1 MKLSQACF
9 KGLASGGRMKQGL
22 ILAGLFLSSFCADA
36 NIVINGTRVIYPEK
50 NKGVIVQLV
59 NNGSDP
65 SLVQAWIDDGDI
77 NSTPETANVPFL
89 LSPPVVKVAGNNGQ
103 QLRIQKMGEAL
114 PGDRESVFYLN
125 VLDIPP
131 TPENLQGRN
140 TLQLAI
146 KSRIKLFYRPAVLSS
161 GVTAVTDLIELQ
173 AAGKGFNVI
182 NKSPYFFTLANV
194 DREGKKN
201 LLVDSVMV
209 APFSSQFA
217 ATKVGVS
224 RCVPYT
230 LLYIDDLGAYK
241 SKAIT
246 AR

>member
-1 MKLSQACF
+1 
-9 KGLASGGRMKQGL
+9 MKQCL
-22 ILAGLFLSSFCADA
+22 LFVGLFFGSFFADA

-50 NKGVIVQLV
+50 NKDVIVQLV
-59 NNGSDP
+59 NSGNDP
-65 SLVQAWIDDGDI
+65 ALVQAWIDDGDI

-103 QLRIQKMGEAL
+103 QLRIQKMGAVL

-131 TPENLQGRN
+131 TPENLQGVN

-146 KSRIKLFYRPAVLSS
+146 KSRIKLFYRPAGLSS
-161 GVTAVTDLIELQ
+161 NANAITDFIELQ
-173 AAGKGFNVI
+173 AAGTGFKII

-194 DREGKKN
+194 DQKGKKN

-209 APFSSQFA
+209 APFSSLFA
-217 ATKVGVS
+217 ATKSGVS
-224 RCVPYT
+224 RNVAYT

>member
-1 MKLSQACF
+1 MKPC
-9 KGLASGGRMKQGL
+9 L
-22 ILAGLFLSSFCADA
+22 IFVGLFLSSFFADA

-50 NKGVIVQLV
+50 NKDVIVQLV
-59 NNGSDP
+59 NDGSDP
-65 SLVQAWIDDGDI
+65 SLVQAWIDDGDM

-103 QLRIQKMGEAL
+103 QLRIQKIGAAL

-131 TPENLQGRN
+131 TPDNLQGVN

-146 KSRIKLFYRPAVLSS
+146 KSRIKLFYRPAALMSS
-161 GVTAVTDLIELQ
+161 ASAMPDLIELQ
-173 AAGKGFNVI
+173 ATEAGFKVI
-182 NKSPYFFTLANV
+182 NKSPYFFTLVNI
-194 DREGKKN
+194 DQKGKKN

-209 APFSSQFA
+209 APFSSQVA
-217 ATKVGVS
+217 AAKVTVK
-224 RCVPYT
+224 RNVPYT
-230 LLYIDDLGAYK
+230 LLYVDDLGAYK

>member
-1 MKLSQACF
+1 
-9 KGLASGGRMKQGL
+9 MKQCL
-22 ILAGLFLSSFCADA
+22 IFVGLFFGSFFADA

-50 NKGVIVQLV
+50 NKDVIVQLV
-59 NNGSDP
+59 NSGNDP
-65 SLVQAWIDDGDI
+65 ALVQAWIDDGDI

-103 QLRIQKMGEAL
+103 QLRIQKMGAAF

-131 TPENLQGRN
+131 TPENLQGVN

-146 KSRIKLFYRPAVLSS
+146 KSRIKLFYRPAGLSS
-161 GVTAVTDLIELQ
+161 NANAITDFIELQ
-173 AAGKGFNVI
+173 AAGTGFKII

-194 DREGKKN
+194 DQKGKKN

-209 APFSSQFA
+209 APFSSLFA
-217 ATKVGVS
+217 ATKSGVS
-224 RCVPYT
+224 RNVAYT

>member
-1 MKLSQACF
+1 
-9 KGLASGGRMKQGL
+9 MKQCL
-22 ILAGLFLSSFCADA
+22 IFVGLFFSSFFADA

-50 NKGVIVQLV
+50 NKDVIVQLV
-59 NNGSDP
+59 NNGNDP
-65 SLVQAWIDDGDI
+65 ALVQAWIDDGDI

-103 QLRIQKMGEAL
+103 QLRIQKMGATI

-131 TPENLQGRN
+131 TPENLQGVN

-146 KSRIKLFYRPAVLSS
+146 KSRIKLFYRPAGLSS
-161 GVTAVTDLIELQ
+161 NANAITDFIELQ
-173 AAGKGFNVI
+173 AAGAGFKVI

-194 DREGKKN
+194 DQKGKKN

-209 APFSSQFA
+209 APFSSLFA
-217 ATKVGVS
+217 ATKSGVS
-224 RCVPYT
+224 RNVPYT

>member
-1 MKLSQACF
+1 
-9 KGLASGGRMKQGL
+9 MKQCL
-22 ILAGLFLSSFCADA
+22 IFVGLFFSSFFADA

-50 NKGVIVQLV
+50 NKDVIVQLV
-59 NNGSDP
+59 NNGNDP
-65 SLVQAWIDDGDI
+65 ALVQAWIDDGDI

-89 LSPPVVKVAGNNGQ
+89 LSPPVVKVSGNNGQ
-103 QLRIQKMGEAL
+103 QLRIQKMGAAL

-131 TPENLQGRN
+131 TPENLQGVN

-146 KSRIKLFYRPAVLSS
+146 KSRIKLFYRPAGLSS
-161 GVTAVTDLIELQ
+161 NANAITDFIELQ
-173 AAGKGFNVI
+173 AAGAGFKVI

-194 DREGKKN
+194 DQKGKKN

-209 APFSSQFA
+209 APFSSLFA
-217 ATKVGVS
+217 ATKSGVS
-224 RCVPYT
+224 RNVPYT